1 MNPIPA
7 HFSDPD
13 EKINTQCKFYD
24 WHFHEQSATETLC
37 AWILPKVHRH
47 FPKFMVEFE
56 VSSLLGC
63 KFHSAERKQFYEL
76 KPKFREARYSSWLA
90 LLVKAYATNK
100 YRKLPSENTS
110 KILRH
115 GTRGSSAF
123 RALSQSKYTLN
134 PGLEA
139 SADLCC
145 GELLWNWGTSLTL
158 WIERPP
164 PDFSEVYNRILLE
177 KDKHPFFRQRN
188 DNHRFSETEGSLKF
202 APPRNA

>member
-110 KILRH
+110 KILR
-115 GTRGSSAF
+115 GTGLGAVLPSERS
-123 RALSQSKYTLN
+123 
-134 PGLEA
+134 LEA
-139 SADLCC
+139 NIPSILVWRHLLISAAESCC
-145 GELLWNWGTSLTL
+145 GIGVPHWH
-158 WIERPP
+158 
-164 PDFSEVYNRILLE
+164 SE
-177 KDKHPFFRQRN
+177 
-188 DNHRFSETEGSLKF
+188 
-202 APPRNA
+202 